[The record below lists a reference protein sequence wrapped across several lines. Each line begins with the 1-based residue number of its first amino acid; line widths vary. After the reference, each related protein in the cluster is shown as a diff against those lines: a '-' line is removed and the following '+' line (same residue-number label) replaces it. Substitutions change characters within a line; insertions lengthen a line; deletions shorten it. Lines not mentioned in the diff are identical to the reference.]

1 MFVKWKIIAGFTDA
15 LGEMIKLAEE
25 NPSDSRPFLALAR
38 YYEKYQKYPLAAQEF
53 IKVAEMMKEK
63 NERIEYISE
72 AAECYANDK
81 NFKLAY
87 EILLK
92 EFTDNKLDSS
102 QQFNLH
108 KSLSKIAKID
118 GNDQNFIAFS
128 EKALDYNPSDSYAR
142 FSLAHRY
149 YEIGNSPA
157 ALYHYKILRD
167 NNPDGSVWNN
177 IGVAYGQLKMPSKSV
192 NSYKIAYA
200 EYSETLAAANLS
212 EKYITE
218 GFLDDANNILK
229 KAREVDNHH
238 ENVDS
243 SISRINDSI
252 NTEEKLEKEALDSV
266 DQERNFVMKY
276 AEAYVL
282 PVKLDI
288 EGNWESKHGVI
299 SLKVEKERVIGNG
312 EISRPSLSA
321 LASQRAGLLDRNAL
335 SIKSFSKNIIK
346 LEGKICNSGIDYQL
360 TITTEYSPTSLLGLK
375 ETIYNGLMCI
385 NKDASIIEVM
395 ERHEKEVAFY
405 EMKRVKD

>member
-1 MFVKWKIIAGFTDA
+1 MK
-15 LGEMIKLAEE
+15 
-25 NPSDSRPFLALAR
+25 
-38 YYEKYQKYPLAAQEF
+38 
-53 IKVAEMMKEK
+53 KEK
-63 NERIEYISE
+63 NERIEYIGE
-72 AAECYANDK
+72 GAECYANDK
-81 NFKLAY
+81 NFKKAY

-299 SLKVEKERVIGNG
+299 SLKVEMERVIGNG

-335 SIKSFSKNIIK
+335 PLKSFSKNIIK